1 MNLSDSQLGFRSCE
15 LALNSIFNSWKLS
28 LDIKHNV
35 ITILLDFS
43 KAFDTVDL
51 FGQSSLFFKKFI
63 YFICLSNNI
72 NAKFDKI
79 SCLVQKSSK
88 NQI

>member
-35 ITILLDFS
+35 ITISLKLLIQWICS
-43 KAFDTVDL
+43 VRVL
-51 FGQSSLFFKKFI
+51 
-63 YFICLSNNI
+63 YFL
-72 NAKFDKI
+72 
-79 SCLVQKSSK
+79 KSSFILFVY
-88 NQI
+88 QIILMLDLIKFRV